1 MCQILCLVLRQV
13 AFRSQSFLC
22 ARLVRKMGMQVLTNN
37 IATRELITR
46 ALKFEN
52 NCHFSVTAAKEN
64 K

>member
-1 MCQILCLVLRQV
+1 
-13 AFRSQSFLC
+13 
-22 ARLVRKMGMQVLTNN
+22 MGMQVLTNN